1 MLARLAVLLCFFW
14 GNWVYADSVLAVHQG
29 VSSFYRA
36 TGAGACGFSPSPD
49 DLMVAA
55 VNNHDY
61 DNGALCGVY
70 LRISGPKGE
79 ALVRVVDRCP
89 GCKSKGLDLS
99 KQAFA
104 KVADLKKGRETI
116 HWQVASPDLDGPLQ
130 YYFKAGSTPHW
141 LGIQLRNYRNPI
153 AKLELQTP
161 DGGWVNIERSPH
173 NYFVHKDA
181 RIGNGPYTF
190 RVTDVYGNS
199 VIDKNIPLRPG
210 VEVASAAQ
218 LPDAAEA
225 AHLASAGGRWLS
237 EDEADN
243 MVEPLPGAGRWDAP
257 ASDKAG
263 KRAVRKVASK
273 ADEKPHAGR
282 WLEVPQAS
290 VLDDEMNRQQQE
302 AVSVPSEKV
311 AKKTAKPRGRWVE
324 TTEHADVVATV
335 EAARWVTEIPVAEVD
350 EGENEQPRWT
360 AEQSTA
366 HSAADLNHVVQESAV
381 PPAPPAEVKPV
392 TTVVNLD
399 ELVRQQ
405 KN

>member
-1 MLARLAVLLCFFW
+1 MLARLAVLLCLFW

-29 VSSFYRA
+29 LSSFYHA
-36 TGAGACGFSPSPD
+36 TGAGACGFEPSPD

-55 VNNHDY
+55 VNSHDY
-61 DNGALCGVY
+61 DNGTLCGVY
-70 LRISGPKGE
+70 LRVSGPKGE

-104 KVADLKKGRETI
+104 KVADPKKGRETI

-130 YYFKAGSTPHW
+130 YHFKAGSTPHW
-141 LGIQLRNYRNPI
+141 LGIQLRNHRNPI
-153 AKLELQTP
+153 AKLEVQTP
-161 DGGWVNIERSPH
+161 DGGWVNIERTAH
-173 NYFVHKDA
+173 NYFVHKDPK
-181 RIGNGPYTF
+181 IGNGPYTF

-243 MVEPLPGAGRWDAP
+243 MVEPLPGAGRWEAP
-257 ASDKAG
+257 AEG
-263 KRAVRKVASK
+263 KHAKRKVAAK
-273 ADEKPHAGR
+273 QDEKPHAGR
-282 WLEVPQAS
+282 WVETQNPSA
-290 VLDDEMNRQQQE
+290 LDNEMSRQQQ
-302 AVSVPSEKV
+302 AVAPAPAPSKKV
-311 AKKTAKPRGRWVE
+311 AQKPAKPHGRW
-324 TTEHADVVATV
+324 TESTDRVDVVAAA
-335 EAARWVTEIPVAEVD
+335 EAARWVSEAPAVETEEID
-350 EGENEQPRWT
+350 TEQPRWSDGQV
-360 AEQSTA
+360 AP
-366 HSAADLNHVVQESAV
+366 HAADLNKVVEESAV
-381 PPAPPAEVKPV
+381 PPVPPVDVKPV
-392 TTVVNLD
+392 AASANLD
-399 ELVRQQ
+399 DLVKQQ

>member
-1 MLARLAVLLCFFW
+1 MLARLAVLLCLFW

-29 VSSFYRA
+29 LSSFYHA
-36 TGAGACGFSPSPD
+36 TGAGACGFEPSPN

-55 VNNHDY
+55 INTHDY
-61 DNGALCGVY
+61 DNGTLCGVY
-70 LRISGPKGE
+70 LRISGPRGE

-130 YYFKAGSTPHW
+130 YHFKAGSTPHW

-173 NYFVHKDA
+173 NYFVHKNPK
-181 RIGNGPYTF
+181 IGNGPYTF
-190 RVTDVYGNS
+190 RVTDVYGN
-199 VIDKNIPLRPG
+199 VVVDRNIPLRPG

-218 LPDAAEA
+218 FPDVAEA
-225 AHLASAGGRWLS
+225 AHLASASGRWLS

-243 MVEPLPGAGRWDAP
+243 MVEPLPGAGRWDTP
-257 ASDKAG
+257 AEG
-263 KRAVRKVASK
+263 KRATHKVAAKSS
-273 ADEKPHAGR
+273 EKSRAAR
-282 WLEVPQAS
+282 WVDVPQPSA
-290 VLDDEMNRQQQE
+290 LDDEVGRQQVPVP
-302 AVSVPSEKV
+302 VSSKKV
-311 AKKTAKPRGRWVE
+311 AHKSTKPQGRWVE
-324 TTEHADVVATV
+324 PAERVDLVAV
-335 EAARWVTEIPVAEVD
+335 EEAARWVSEAPPVEVED
-350 EGENEQPRWT
+350 SDNGQPRW
-360 AEQSTA
+360 AENQA
-366 HSAADLNHVVQESAV
+366 PAQVVDLNKVAEESAV
-381 PPAPPAEVKPV
+381 PPAPTEVIKPIAASAS
-392 TTVVNLD
+392 LD
-399 ELVRQQ
+399 DFVKQQ